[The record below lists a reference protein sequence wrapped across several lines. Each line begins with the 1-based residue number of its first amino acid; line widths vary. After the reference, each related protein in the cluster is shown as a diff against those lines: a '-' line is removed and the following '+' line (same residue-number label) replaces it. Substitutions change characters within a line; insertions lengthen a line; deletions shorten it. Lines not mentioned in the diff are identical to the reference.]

1 MKPMR
6 KRDENKE
13 IKRQLLF
20 NTAYELFLHEG
31 FNNTTISDIVKK
43 AGVAK
48 GTFYLYYKDKFDLRE
63 RIITKKTYEIFRD
76 ALNHVVELGITDFE
90 EYLLEIIDYIIEY
103 LKDNVMLVSFINK
116 NLILGIYKRAFSE
129 VVVED
134 EEKTLYQ
141 LFLEGIEHNNYVI
154 DNPKVVFC
162 MIIELTSATCYSSIA
177 LNEPVGIQELKP
189 YLYQA
194 IRSILSGYKQN

>member
-1 MKPMR
+1 MKRMR

-76 ALNHVVELGITDFE
+76 AVEHVVELGITDFE

-194 IRSILSGYKQN
+194 IRNILSGYKQN

>member
-1 MKPMR
+1 MR

-76 ALNHVVELGITDFE
+76 AVEHVVELGITDFE

-194 IRSILSGYKQN
+194 IRNILSGYKQN